1 MPAGPGLAAVLE
13 SAAPAFSLAAT
24 MPLGPSSVSLRTI
37 RAGLAITLMAILSA
51 RQAPARD
58 VLPAVM
64 TGALA
69 GATLGLSAT
78 IVARAVTA
86 AADLMENMLAPS
98 PLAAGPPTAGTVKL
112 LYECAFSWVFLG
124 SGAFGAVAG
133 YAAHALAA
141 EHGLPGLTTRGLA
154 SLGAT
159 FFTASLALAA
169 PACLAQLLA
178 ALVGGTIARAAPQ
191 VNGLLLNAPLLALA
205 ALGALIFAAP
215 VLPHVMVQIA
225 RTAAQ
230 LCAGMIGR

>member
-1 MPAGPGLAAVLE
+1 MTPGTGLAAVLV

-51 RQAPARD
+51 GQPPAGD

-69 GATLGLSAT
+69 GAALGLSAT

-86 AADLMENMLAPS
+86 AAALMENMLAPS
-98 PLAAGPPTAGTVKL
+98 PLAAGPGTPGTVRL
-112 LYECAFSWVFLG
+112 LYECAFSWVFLA
-124 SGAFGAVAG
+124 SGAFGAIVG
-133 YAAHALAA
+133 YVVHALAA
-141 EHGLPGLTTRGLA
+141 EQGPPAWATRGLA
-154 SLGAT
+154 SLGES
-159 FFTASLALAA
+159 FFTTSLALAA
-169 PACLAQLLA
+169 PACLAQMLA

-205 ALGALIFAAP
+205 ALGALIFSAP
-215 VLPHVMVQIA
+215 ALPGVMLQVA
-225 RTAAQ
+225 RAAAQ
-230 LCAGMIGR
+230 LSAGMFGR